1 MWRRTE
7 VYSIPG
13 FVRREPP
20 TSISGGIPPIVKH
33 LSISAGIITAL
44 HIIPPIPIAAAA
56 THAVTV
62 TGGPISSAFD
72 AKIWPLFL
80 DVGKPLA
87 KTMIALGVY
96 KMIRNDVD
104 KGWKMAYRAGLGL
117 VALYLVDGAIHIL
130 IGVGQDL
137 QTM

>member
-1 MWRRTE
+1 MWRKTE
-7 VYSIPG
+7 IYSVPG
-13 FVRREPP
+13 FVRGESPRLI
-20 TSISGGIPPIVKH
+20 TGGVPPIVKH
-33 LSISAGIITAL
+33 LSISAAIITAF
-44 HIIPPIPIAAAA
+44 HILPPVPVVAAA
-56 THAVTV
+56 THTV
-62 TGGPISSAFD
+62 TNAPISSAFD

-80 DVGKPLA
+80 DLGKPLA

-130 IGVGQDL
+130 IGVGKDL
-137 QTM
+137 QSA